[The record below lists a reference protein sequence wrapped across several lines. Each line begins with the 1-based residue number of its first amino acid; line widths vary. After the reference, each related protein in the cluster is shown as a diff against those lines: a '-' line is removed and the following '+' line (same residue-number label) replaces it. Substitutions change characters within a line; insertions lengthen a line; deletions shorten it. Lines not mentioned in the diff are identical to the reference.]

1 MIPTPVS
8 LLQRLQ
14 ARATD
19 SDWERFVHLYTP
31 LLYYWIRRQGFV
43 REDASELVQDVM
55 LTLIVQLPTFRYDSS
70 RSFSAWL
77 KTVAG
82 NRCRDMRR
90 RLQLRKKRDLPREVA
105 SENDEIEELAD
116 LEYQRRL
123 AQEALT
129 ILQAEFEPN
138 TWRAFWGLA
147 VESRPARELAAELGM
162 TVNAVYVA
170 KSRVLRR
177 LRQEFG
183 EMLE

>member
-1 MIPTPVS
+1 MITTPVS

-14 ARATD
+14 TSATS
-19 SDWERFVHLYTP
+19 SDWERFVQLYTP

-43 REDASELVQDVM
+43 REDAAELVQEVM
-55 LTLIVQLPTFRYDSS
+55 LALIVQLPTFRYDPS

-82 NRCRDMRR
+82 NKCRDARR
-90 RLQLRKKRDLPREVA
+90 RLALRKQGALPGDLP
-105 SENDEIEELAD
+105 SEGDEIEQLAEQ
-116 LEYQRRL
+116 EYQRRL
-123 AQEALT
+123 AQEALQ
-129 ILQAEFEPN
+129 ILQAEFEPG
-138 TWRAFWGLA
+138 TWRAFWGMA
-147 VESRPARELAAELGM
+147 VESRSARDVAAELGM

-177 LRQEFG
+177 LRREFG